1 MSDTDE
7 KKPKEKPEDL
17 TRMDQAKR
25 RRAVLKKLG
34 RFATVTAPTVT
45 LLLAAQ
51 TKPGKA
57 KPASCVP
64 VCTSRAPKPV

>member
-1 MSDTDE
+1 LEHAGEPEMSE
-7 KKPKEKPEDL
+7 SNKKTPKQTPKDL
-17 TRMDQAKR
+17 TRMDQAKK

-51 TKPGKA
+51 SKP
-57 KPASCVP
+57 
-64 VCTSRAPKPV
+64 SRAASPSPCKPC